1 MRAQCCICADL
12 FEGTQTVNISAT
24 PCGHVFHEAC
34 LMRWM
39 DTSST
44 CPSCR
49 THIKKTQVEIIVAI
63 DLHNDSEFSQIIKL
77 FSSWSMIIIMFF
89 FFSFL
94 TSDFFSMDCEI
105 TPNIDSNKKNTSIST
120 VD

>member
-63 DLHNDSEFSQIIKL
+63 DLHNQSEFSQIILKA
-77 FSSWSMIIIMFF
+77 IFF
-89 FFSFL
+89 LVHDYHYVLFFSFL
-94 TSDFFSMDCEI
+94 TSDFFSMD
-105 TPNIDSNKKNTSIST
+105 
-120 VD
+120 